1 MNIIPSEKSNSEE
14 TNNEKTN
21 NEKIISSEIEELLL
35 LQLKHEMQNH
45 NLYKM
50 FSLYYNEQGYFKLSS
65 YYSKRAQEELNHYN
79 WIQSY
84 LHDCDICLKE
94 DLQIPIN
101 DNKIK
106 DLKSPFI
113 DTVEREVETTKMIYK
128 IVDVAVKESDWK
140 TFNFLHKDL
149 IPEQIEEER
158 LSRTALKIISCDT
171 DWSSKQDSILELYGK

>member
-1 MNIIPSEKSNSEE
+1 MRILGE
-14 TNNEKTN
+14 TKEVISKEIKDLLTN
-21 NEKIISSEIEELLL
+21 Q
-35 LQLKHEMQNH
+35 LQHEMKNH

-50 FSLYYNEQGYFKLSS
+50 FSLYYNEQAYFKLSL

-84 LHDCDICLKE
+84 LHDCDIYLKE

-128 IVDVAVKESDWK
+128 IVDAAVKESDWK

-149 IPEQIEEER
+149 IPEQIEEEK

-171 DWSSKQDSILELYGK
+171 DLSSKQDSILELYGN

>member
-1 MNIIPSEKSNSEE
+1 MNIIPSEKSNNEKS
-14 TNNEKTN
+14 NSEKTN

-35 LQLKHEMQNH
+35 LQLKHEMKNH

-50 FSLYYNEQGYFKLSS
+50 FSLYYNEQSYFKLSL
-65 YYSKRAQEELNHYN
+65 YYSKRAQEELDHYN

-84 LHDCDICLKE
+84 LHDCDIYLKE

-149 IPEQIEEER
+149 IPEQIEEEK

-171 DWSSKQDSILELYGK
+171 DLSAKQDIILELYGQ